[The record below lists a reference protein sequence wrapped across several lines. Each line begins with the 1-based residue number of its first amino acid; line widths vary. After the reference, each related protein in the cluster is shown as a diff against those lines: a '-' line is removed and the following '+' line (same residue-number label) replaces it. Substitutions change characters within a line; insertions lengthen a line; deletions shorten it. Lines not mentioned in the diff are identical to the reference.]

1 MKQGQPTMTL
11 IQTLTPAE
19 PKSATQTFKR
29 RHALALGALCLS
41 AVVQTQAHAQAFPSQ
56 PVTML
61 IPYPP
66 GGSADML
73 ARPMLQVLQRELGQP
88 VVLDYK
94 AGAGGTIATAAL
106 AKAKPDGYTVLM
118 VLAAHAINASL
129 YTKLPYDSRKD
140 FAPVSLLATLPLL
153 LAAPHATPAN
163 TIPELISYAKAN
175 PDKLTFAS
183 AGNGNTSHLA
193 GEMFKAATGTKMLH
207 IPYKGSGPAVV
218 ALLGGEV
225 SMMFDSISTS
235 LPQVKGGKLKAI
247 AVTGDK
253 RSPLLPDVPTVKE
266 SGVPSFVVNGWYGIL
281 APAGTP
287 PEVINKL
294 NQALNKAAKDP
305 KVSAQLADYGYEVVG
320 STPEAFGSHIDAE
333 LVRWKDAVQRSGAKV
348 E

>member
-1 MKQGQPTMTL
+1 MSFFSRSLATAVMGLVTFAGAQSFPTQPITL
-11 IQTLTPAE
+11 
-19 PKSATQTFKR
+19 
-29 RHALALGALCLS
+29 
-41 AVVQTQAHAQAFPSQ
+41 
-56 PVTML
+56 L

-73 ARPMLQVLQRELGQP
+73 ARPMLATLQKELGQS

-94 AGAGGTIATAAL
+94 AGAGGTIATGLL
-106 AKAKPDGYTVLM
+106 ARAKPDGYTVLM

-129 YTKLPYDSRKD
+129 YSKLPYDTRKD
-140 FAPVSLLATLPLL
+140 FAPVSMLATLPLL
-153 LAAPHATPAN
+153 LAAPLATPAN
-163 TIPELISYAKAN
+163 TVPELIAYGRAH

-193 GEMFKAATGTKMLH
+193 GEMFKTATGVKMLH

-218 ALLGGEV
+218 AMLGGEV

-235 LPQVKGGKLKAI
+235 QVQVRAGKLKAI

-287 PEVINKL
+287 PDVVAKL
-294 NQALNKAAKDP
+294 SQALNKAVRDP
-305 KVSAQLADYGYEVVG
+305 KVAAQLTESGYEVVG
-320 STPEAFGSHIDAE
+320 TTPEAFGSHIDAE
-333 LVRWKDAVQRSGAKV
+333 LIRWKDAVQASGAKV